1 MSIQPLLDPN
11 NINNKSAIYYGF
23 DITTDK
29 ILTKTGDNAGYV
41 NYKMPDLGSVGDIIQ
56 TDGSGNLFFSAAP
69 TPPGSGIVYTGTL
82 PLATGTHLKSNNP
95 LGTTVNESIMIE
107 TANDISLQNGTI
119 SNCGGIT
126 MTGTIAIGTN
136 DITGTTGL
144 IQGFNIPTLNTTANT
159 ALSTA
164 NTAQSTANSAQSTA
178 NTALT
183 TANNALPLS
192 GGTMTGDIDM
202 DGKNIQLV
210 NDIFANHFTVFGG
223 TNIQYMLADG
233 SLLTSSANS
242 GNSNFYLY
250 KSIDNATT
258 PPIGSGNVVYNNA
271 IQSLATVIYIS
282 HLTRDNVD
290 IEIFFENVSS
300 LNDLYIQDQNNS
312 LNFIRYNITG
322 TPTIIPNDY
331 ILIPVILGTSGGT
344 GSTSFGTNH
353 NVLLSIFTNSIETD
367 VRISN
372 LETKTQ
378 NQTAIV
384 NTTTFAGS
392 LACSGLDMNT
402 TKITNLAT
410 PTLTTDAT
418 NKSYVDSLIVAPTT
432 ISSVGTGIS
441 ILGSG
446 IAPNYTTKSIS
457 VSGTGISTS
466 TSTATDLVITSTA
479 LPTTGGTMTGSI
491 AMGTNKITNLGTPT
505 LTTDA
510 TNKSYVDSLIVAPT
524 TISSVGTGLSL
535 LGSGLAPNYT
545 TRSLNVIGGGLSL
558 GNSTSTDLVITSTAL
573 PTTGGTMTGSI
584 AMTTNKITSTYIPIA
599 NDDLTN
605 KLYIDSAINAI
616 KQKGYPFNPLSNGTV
631 AIPTSSKSYFYT
643 IIINRPLTI
652 SGFSVWLGGGSDN
665 IRVGIFRGFVKASP
679 ISTAT
684 LVGQSGIIAATS
696 SLPYTTGTITAVALQ
711 NLSFAS
717 GEYMTLGFSSNGTT
731 NSFFTSPTTTPPAN
745 SDIAFNGPVNYVNL
759 GFTSILQSTQ
769 QTSPLIYKVCMELS

>member
-1 MSIQPLLDPN
+1 MSIQTLLEPN
-11 NINNKSAIYYGF
+11 NINNKSAIYYGY
-23 DITTDK
+23 DITSDK
-29 ILTKTGDNAGYV
+29 LSIKTGDNAGYV
-41 NYKMPDLGSVGDIIQ
+41 NYKMPDLGTIGDVIQ
-56 TDGSGNLFFSAAP
+56 TDGSGNLFFSSAP

-82 PLATGTHLKSNNP
+82 PLSSGTHLKSNNP

-322 TPTIIPNDY
+322 TPTIIPNNY

-353 NVLLSIFTNSIETD
+353 NILLSIFTNSIETD

-372 LETKTQ
+372 LEDKTQ
-378 NQTAIV
+378 NQTAIL
-384 NTTTFAGS
+384 NTTTFNGDI
-392 LACSGLDMNT
+392 LCSGLDMNT

-410 PTLTTDAT
+410 PTLSTDAT

-432 ISSVGTGIS
+432 ISSI
-441 ILGSG
+441 
-446 IAPNYTTKSIS
+446 
-457 VSGTGISTS
+457 
-466 TSTATDLVITSTA
+466 
-479 LPTTGGTMTGSI
+479 
-491 AMGTNKITNLGTPT
+491 
-505 LTTDA
+505 
-510 TNKSYVDSLIVAPT
+510 
-524 TISSVGTGLSL
+524 GTGLSL
-535 LGSGLAPNYT
+535 LGSGIAPNYT
-545 TRSLNVIGGGLSL
+545 TRSLNVIGGGLGL

-573 PTTGGTMTGSI
+573 NTTGGTMTGAI
-584 AMTTNKITSTYIPIA
+584 AMNTNKITSTYIPIA

-759 GFTSILQSTQ
+759 GFTSTLQSSQ

>member
-1 MSIQPLLDPN
+1 MSIQTLLEPN
-11 NINNKSAIYYGF
+11 NINNKSAIYYGY
-23 DITTDK
+23 DITSDK
-29 ILTKTGDNAGYV
+29 LSIKTGDNAGYV
-41 NYKMPDLGSVGDIIQ
+41 NYKMPDLGTIGDVIQ
-56 TDGSGNLFFSAAP
+56 TDGSGNLFFSSAP

-82 PLATGTHLKSNNP
+82 PLSSGTHLKSNNP

-119 SNCGGIT
+119 SNCGGLT

-144 IQGFNIPTLNTTANT
+144 IQGFNIPLINN
-159 ALSTA
+159 TA
-164 NTAQSTANSAQSTA
+164 NTAQSIANTALITADTAQITA
-178 NTALT
+178 NTAIT
-183 TANNALPLS
+183 TANNALSKS
-192 GGTMTGDIDM
+192 GGTMSGNIDM
-202 DGKNIQLV
+202 GANKITNCD
-210 NDIFANHFTVFGG
+210 DITANKFIVTGG
-223 TNIQYMLADG
+223 TNIQYLLADG
-233 SLLTSSANS
+233 TLLTSSANS

-250 KSIDNATT
+250 KSIDNALS
-258 PPIGSGNVVYNNA
+258 PPISSGDVVYNNV

-322 TPTIIPNDY
+322 TPTIITNDY
-331 ILIPVILGTSGGT
+331 VLIPVILGASGGS

-353 NVLLSIFTNSIETD
+353 NILLSIFTNSIETD

-372 LETKTQ
+372 LEDKTQ
-378 NQTAIV
+378 NQTAIF
-384 NTTTFAGS
+384 NTTTFAGTIES
-392 LACSGLDMNT
+392 SGLNMNT

-432 ISSVGTGIS
+432 ISSVGTGFS
-441 ILGSG
+441 ILG
-446 IAPNYTTKSIS
+446 
-457 VSGTGISTS
+457 TGI
-466 TSTATDLVITSTA
+466 
-479 LPTTGGTMTGSI
+479 
-491 AMGTNKITNLGTPT
+491 
-505 LTTDA
+505 
-510 TNKSYVDSLIVAPT
+510 
-524 TISSVGTGLSL
+524 
-535 LGSGLAPNYT
+535 APNYT
-545 TRSLNVIGGGLSL
+545 TRSLNVIGGGLGL

-573 PTTGGTMTGSI
+573 NTTGGTMTGAI
-584 AMTTNKITSTYIPIA
+584 AMNTNKITSTYIPIA

-684 LVGQSGIIAATS
+684 LVGQSGVIAATS

-759 GFTSILQSTQ
+759 GFTSTLQSSQ

>member
-1 MSIQPLLDPN
+1 MSIQTLLESN
-11 NINNKSAIYYGF
+11 NINNKSSIYYGY
-23 DITTDK
+23 DITSDK
-29 ILTKTGDNAGYV
+29 LSIKTGDNAGYV
-41 NYKMPDLGSVGDIIQ
+41 NYKMPDLGTIGDVIQ
-56 TDGSGNLFFSAAP
+56 TDGSGNLFFSS
-69 TPPGSGIVYTGTL
+69 TPSPPSSGIVYTGTL
-82 PLATGTHLKSNNP
+82 PLSSGTHLKSNNP

-107 TANDISLQNGTI
+107 TANNISLQNGTI

-164 NTAQSTANSAQSTA
+164 NTALSTANSAQSTA
-178 NTALT
+178 NTALTTALT

-322 TPTIIPNDY
+322 TPTIIPNNY

-353 NVLLSIFTNSIETD
+353 NILLSIFTNSIETD

-372 LETKTQ
+372 LEDKTQ
-378 NQTAIV
+378 NQTAIL
-384 NTTTFAGS
+384 NTTTFNGDI
-392 LACSGLDMNT
+392 LCSGLDMNT

-410 PTLTTDAT
+410 PTLSTDAT

-432 ISSVGTGIS
+432 ISSI
-441 ILGSG
+441 
-446 IAPNYTTKSIS
+446 
-457 VSGTGISTS
+457 
-466 TSTATDLVITSTA
+466 
-479 LPTTGGTMTGSI
+479 
-491 AMGTNKITNLGTPT
+491 
-505 LTTDA
+505 
-510 TNKSYVDSLIVAPT
+510 
-524 TISSVGTGLSL
+524 GTGLSL
-535 LGSGLAPNYT
+535 LGSGIAPNYT
-545 TRSLNVIGGGLSL
+545 TRSLNVIGGGLGL

-573 PTTGGTMTGSI
+573 DTTGGTMTGAI
-584 AMTTNKITSTYIPIA
+584 AMNTNKITNLGTPTLSTDA
-599 NDDLTN
+599 TN
-605 KLYIDSAINAI
+605 KSYVDSAINAI

-684 LVGQSGIIAATS
+684 LVGQSAVIAATS

-759 GFTSILQSTQ
+759 GFTSTLQSSQ